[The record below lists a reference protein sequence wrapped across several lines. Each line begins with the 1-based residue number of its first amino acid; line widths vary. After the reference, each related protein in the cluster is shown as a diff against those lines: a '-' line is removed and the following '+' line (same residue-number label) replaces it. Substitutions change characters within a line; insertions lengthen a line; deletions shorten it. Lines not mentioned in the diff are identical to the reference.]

1 MNTTHTIL
9 TKKEFFRRFT
19 DLGIVPDE
27 DLYVA
32 DRRAGVKRLAAHY
45 KTTGRSVF
53 HHKNDFTTPE
63 HAAFNKLREHGEESI
78 AYKAGF
84 WLVVVQ

>member
-9 TKKEFFRRFT
+9 TKKEFFRRFAA
-19 DLGIVPDE
+19 LGIVPDE

-32 DRRAGVKRLAAHY
+32 DRRSGVKRLAANL

-53 HHKNDFTTPE
+53 HYMNDFTTPE
-63 HAAFNKLREHGEESI
+63 HVAFNKLREHGEESI